1 MENRETTPDL
11 NEAQEPEVQATPTP
25 RRTRTPAAPTR
36 VIDDL
41 LGIDPKKMT
50 DTERINLIKY
60 LLQENTLLTNKVKE
74 LDVGY
79 QKLIEHTKMQDENF
93 RCFVNDR
100 NAKMQYVHD
109 TMRMAYQSIKMA
121 SEG

>member
-1 MENRETTPDL
+1 MENHEPTPV
-11 NEAQEPEVQATPTP
+11 AEPEQAPVNPP
-25 RRTRTPAAPTR
+25 RRTRTATAPARA
-36 VIDDL
+36 IDDL
-41 LGIDPKKMT
+41 LGSDPKKMT